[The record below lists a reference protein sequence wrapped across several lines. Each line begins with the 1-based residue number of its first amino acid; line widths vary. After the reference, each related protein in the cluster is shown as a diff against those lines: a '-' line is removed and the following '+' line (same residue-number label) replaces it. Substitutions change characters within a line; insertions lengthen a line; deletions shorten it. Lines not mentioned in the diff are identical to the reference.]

1 MEIFLVGG
9 AVRDKLLGRTVS
21 EKDWVVVGAT
31 PEEMLALGYQ
41 PVGKDFPV
49 FLHPQTKEEYALA
62 RTERKT
68 APGYTGFQFYAAAD
82 VTLEDDLVRRD
93 LTINAIAE
101 SETGELFD
109 PFGGQDDIHNRVLR
123 HVSPAFA
130 EDPVRILR
138 IARFAARYHHL
149 GFTVA
154 EETRELMRSMVSS
167 GEVDHLVAERV
178 WKEMSRA
185 LLEASPS
192 VFFSTLRD
200 CGALARI
207 LPEVDALFGVPQRPE
222 YHPEIDTGIH
232 TLMSLEQ
239 ACRLSTSVEVRFAVL
254 LHDLGKGETPKEEW
268 PRHHAHEQRSL
279 PLVRAVCQRL
289 AAPKTARDL
298 ALAVAEFHTHC
309 HKALELKPTTL
320 VKTLE
325 KLDAFRRPQ
334 RFGEFL
340 LCCEADAR
348 GRTGLETRAY
358 PQADYFAGALRA
370 CMQVSVAELME
381 NGLSGADLGQALHR
395 ERINAVKSYQK
406 EYRATHQDLL

>member
-9 AVRDKLLGRTVS
+9 AVRDKLLGRAVT

-31 PEEMLALGYQ
+31 PEQMLALGYQ

-68 APGYTGFQFYAAAD
+68 APGYTGFQFYAAED
-82 VTLEDDLVRRD
+82 VTLEQDLIRRD
-93 LTINAIAE
+93 LTINAMAE
-101 SETGELFD
+101 NTAGELID
-109 PFGGQDDIHNRVLR
+109 PFGGKADLRDRVLR

-149 GFTVA
+149 GFSVA
-154 EETRELMRSMVSS
+154 AETLHLMRAMVES

-185 LLEASPS
+185 LQETTPG

-222 YHPEIDTGIH
+222 YHPEVDTGVH
-232 TLMSLEQ
+232 TLMALEQ
-239 ACRLSTSVEVRFAVL
+239 ACRLSPSVDVRFAVL
-254 LHDLGKGETPKEEW
+254 LHDLGKGTTPVEEW
-268 PRHHAHEQRSL
+268 PRHHDHEQRSL
-279 PLVRAVCQRL
+279 PLVKAVCQRL

-309 HKALELKPTTL
+309 HRVLELNPATL

-334 RFGEFL
+334 RFAEFL

-348 GRTGLETRAY
+348 GRTGLENRDY
-358 PQADYFAGALRA
+358 PQTEYFAGALRA

-381 NGLSGADLGQALHR
+381 NGLSGAALGQALHR
-395 ERINAVKSYQK
+395 GRINAVKHFQAQ
-406 EYRATHQDLL
+406 RQTHS

>member
-9 AVRDKLLGRTVS
+9 AVRDKLLGRAVT
-21 EKDWVVVGAT
+21 ERDWVVVGAT
-31 PEEMLALGYQ
+31 PKKMIELGYQ

-68 APGYTGFQFYAAAD
+68 APGYTGFQFYAAED
-82 VTLEDDLVRRD
+82 VTLEQDLIRRD
-93 LTINAIAE
+93 LTINAMAE
-101 SETGELFD
+101 NTAGELVD
-109 PFGGQDDIHNRVLR
+109 PFDGRTDLHHRILR

-149 GFTVA
+149 GFSVA
-154 EETRELMRSMVSS
+154 DETFALMRTMVDS

-185 LLEASPS
+185 LLETTPS

-222 YHPEIDTGIH
+222 YHPEVDTGVH
-232 TLMSLEQ
+232 TLMALEQ
-239 ACRLSTSVEVRFAVL
+239 ACRLSQSVDVRFAVL
-254 LHDLGKGETPKEEW
+254 LHDLGKGTTPVDEL
-268 PRHHAHEQRSL
+268 PRHHDHEQRSL
-279 PLVRAVCQRL
+279 PLVKAVCQRL

-309 HKALELKPTTL
+309 HKALELKPSTV
-320 VKTLE
+320 VKTFE

-334 RFGEFL
+334 RFAEFL

-348 GRTGLETRAY
+348 GRTGLEEREY
-358 PQADYFAGALRA
+358 PQSEYLAGALRA

-381 NGLSGADLGQALHR
+381 TGLSGAALGQALHR
-395 ERINAVKSYQK
+395 QRINAVKQFQAQ
-406 EYRATHQDLL
+406 RQTHL

>member
-9 AVRDKLLGRTVS
+9 AVRDKLLGRPVA

-31 PEEMLALGYQ
+31 PQAMIDLGYQ

-68 APGYTGFQFYAAAD
+68 APGYTGFQFYAAED
-82 VTLEDDLVRRD
+82 VTLEQDLTRRD
-93 LTINAIAE
+93 LTINAMAE
-101 SETGELFD
+101 NANGELID
-109 PFGGQDDIHNRVLR
+109 PFGGAADLHKRVLR

-149 GFTVA
+149 GFAVA
-154 EETRELMRSMVSS
+154 EETLELMRTMVAS

-185 LLEASPS
+185 LTETDPQ
-192 VFFSTLRD
+192 VFFTTLRD

-207 LPEVDALFGVPQRPE
+207 LPEVDKLFGVPQRPE
-222 YHPEIDTGIH
+222 YHPEVDTGVH
-232 TLMSLEQ
+232 TLMSLQQ
-239 ACRLSTSVEVRFAVL
+239 ACRLSSSVDVRFAVL
-254 LHDLGKGETPKEEW
+254 VHDLGKGETPQEEW
-268 PRHHAHEQRSL
+268 PRHHDHERRSM

-289 AAPKTARDL
+289 AIPKSARDL

-309 HKALELKPTTL
+309 HRALELKPVTL

-325 KLDAFRRPQ
+325 KLDAFRRPE
-334 RFGEFL
+334 RFRDFL

-348 GRTGLETRAY
+348 GRTGFEDRDY
-358 PQADYFAGALRA
+358 PQAEYFAGALHA
-370 CMQVSVAELME
+370 CSQVRVADLLEK
-381 NGLSGADLGQALHR
+381 GLSGAALGEALHR
-395 ERINAVKSYQK
+395 ERVNAVKNFKTERQN
-406 EYRATHQDLL
+406 QP

>member
-1 MEIFLVGG
+1 
-9 AVRDKLLGRTVS
+9 
-21 EKDWVVVGAT
+21 
-31 PEEMLALGYQ
+31 
-41 PVGKDFPV
+41 
-49 FLHPQTKEEYALA
+49 
-62 RTERKT
+62 
-68 APGYTGFQFYAAAD
+68 
-82 VTLEDDLVRRD
+82 
-93 LTINAIAE
+93 
-101 SETGELFD
+101 
-109 PFGGQDDIHNRVLR
+109 LR

-149 GFTVA
+149 GFSVA
-154 EETRELMRSMVSS
+154 AETLDLMRSMVES

-185 LLEASPS
+185 LVETTPS

-222 YHPEIDTGIH
+222 HHPEVDTGVH
-232 TLMSLEQ
+232 TFLSLEQ
-239 ACRLSTSVEVRFAVL
+239 ACHLSRSVDVRFAVL
-254 LHDLGKGETPKEEW
+254 LHDLGKGTTPAEEW
-268 PRHHAHEQRSL
+268 PRHHDHEQRSL
-279 PLVRAVCQRL
+279 PLIRTVCQRL
-289 AAPKTARDL
+289 AVPKTARDL

-309 HKALELKPTTL
+309 HRVLELKPATL

-334 RFGEFL
+334 RFAEFL

-348 GRTGLETRAY
+348 GRTGLEQRDY
-358 PQADYFAGALRA
+358 PQTEYFAGALHA

-381 NGLSGADLGQALHR
+381 NDLSGAALGQALHR
-395 ERINAVKSYQK
+395 ERINAVKHFQAQ
-406 EYRATHQDLL
+406 RQANP

>member
-9 AVRDKLLGRTVS
+9 AVRDKLLGRPVA

-31 PEEMLALGYQ
+31 PQAMIDLGYQ

-68 APGYTGFQFYAAAD
+68 APGYTGFQFYAAED
-82 VTLEDDLVRRD
+82 VTLEQDLTRRD
-93 LTINAIAE
+93 LTINAMAE
-101 SETGELFD
+101 NANGELID
-109 PFGGQDDIHNRVLR
+109 PFGGAADLHKRVLR

-149 GFTVA
+149 GFAVA
-154 EETRELMRSMVSS
+154 EETLELMRTMVAS

-185 LLEASPS
+185 LTETDPQ
-192 VFFSTLRD
+192 VFFTTLRD

-207 LPEVDALFGVPQRPE
+207 LPEVDKLFGVPQRPE
-222 YHPEIDTGIH
+222 YHPEVDTGVH
-232 TLMSLEQ
+232 TLMSLQQ
-239 ACRLSTSVEVRFAVL
+239 ACRLSPSVDVRFAVL
-254 LHDLGKGETPKEEW
+254 VHDLGKGETPQEEW
-268 PRHHAHEQRSL
+268 PRHHDHERRSM

-289 AAPKTARDL
+289 AIPKSARDL

-309 HKALELKPTTL
+309 HRALELKPVTL

-325 KLDAFRRPQ
+325 KLDAFRRPE
-334 RFGEFL
+334 RFRDFL

-348 GRTGLETRAY
+348 GRTGFEDRDY
-358 PQADYFAGALRA
+358 PQAEYFAGALHA
-370 CMQVSVAELME
+370 CSQVRVADLLEK
-381 NGLSGADLGQALHR
+381 GLSGAALGEALHR
-395 ERINAVKSYQK
+395 ERVNAVKNFKTERQN
-406 EYRATHQDLL
+406 QP

>member
-9 AVRDKLLGRTVS
+9 AVRDKLLGRSVT
-21 EKDWVVVGAT
+21 ERDWVVVGAT
-31 PEEMLALGYQ
+31 PKKMIDLGYQ

-68 APGYTGFQFYAAAD
+68 APGYTGFQFYAAED
-82 VTLEDDLVRRD
+82 VTLEQDLIRRD
-93 LTINAIAE
+93 LTINAMAE
-101 SETGELFD
+101 NAAGELID
-109 PFGGQDDIHNRVLR
+109 PFDGRTDLHHRILR

-149 GFTVA
+149 GFSVA
-154 EETRELMRSMVSS
+154 DETLELMRTMVDS

-185 LLEASPS
+185 LLETTPS

-222 YHPEIDTGIH
+222 YHPEVDTGVH
-232 TLMSLEQ
+232 TLLALGQ
-239 ACRLSTSVEVRFAVL
+239 ACRLSQSVDVRFAVL
-254 LHDLGKGETPKEEW
+254 LHDLGKGTTPVDEW
-268 PRHHAHEQRSL
+268 PRHHDHEQRSL
-279 PLVRAVCQRL
+279 PLVKAVCERL

-309 HKALELKPTTL
+309 HKALELKPSTV
-320 VKTLE
+320 VKTFE

-334 RFGEFL
+334 RFAEFL

-348 GRTGLETRAY
+348 GRTGLEKREY
-358 PQADYFAGALRA
+358 PQSEYLAGALRA

-381 NGLSGADLGQALHR
+381 TGLSGAALGQALHR
-395 ERINAVKSYQK
+395 QRISAVKQFQIQ
-406 EYRATHQDLL
+406 RQNHL

>member
-9 AVRDKLLGRTVS
+9 AVRDKLLGRAVT

-31 PEEMLALGYQ
+31 PEKMIELGYQ

-68 APGYTGFQFYAAAD
+68 APGYTGFQFYAAED
-82 VTLEDDLVRRD
+82 VTLEQDLIRRD
-93 LTINAIAE
+93 LTINAMAE
-101 SETGELFD
+101 NTAGELID
-109 PFGGQDDIHNRVLR
+109 PFGGQIDLNRRVLR
-123 HVSPAFA
+123 HVSPAFT

-149 GFTVA
+149 GFSVA
-154 EETRELMRSMVSS
+154 SETLELMRAMVES

-185 LLEASPS
+185 LLEVTPS

-222 YHPEIDTGIH
+222 YHPEVDTGIH

-239 ACRLSTSVEVRFAVL
+239 ACRLSESVDVRFAVL
-254 LHDLGKGETPKEEW
+254 LHDLGKGTTPVDEW
-268 PRHHAHEQRSL
+268 PRHHGHEQRSL
-279 PLVRAVCQRL
+279 PLVKAACQRL
-289 AAPKTARDL
+289 AVPKTARDL

-309 HKALELKPTTL
+309 HKVLELNLTTL

-334 RFGEFL
+334 RFAEFL

-348 GRTGLETRAY
+348 GRTGLEQRDY
-358 PQADYFAGALRA
+358 PQSQYFAGALSA
-370 CMQVSVAELME
+370 CMQVNIAELME
-381 NGLSGADLGQALHR
+381 KGFIGAALGQELHR
-395 ERINAVKSYQK
+395 QRIHAVKQFQGK
-406 EYRATHQDLL
+406 MQANL

>member
-1 MEIFLVGG
+1 MEIYLVGG
-9 AVRDKLLGRTVS
+9 AVRDKLLKRAVT

-31 PEEMLALGYQ
+31 PEAMMSLGYQ

-68 APGYTGFQFYAAAD
+68 GPGYTGFQFYAAED
-82 VTLEDDLVRRD
+82 VTLEQDLIRRD

-101 SETGELFD
+101 NAAGELID
-109 PFGGQDDIHNRVLR
+109 PFGGQADLHDRVLR

-149 GFTVA
+149 GFAVA
-154 EETRELMRSMVSS
+154 AETLALMRAMVES

-185 LLEASPS
+185 LLETTPS

-222 YHPEIDTGIH
+222 YHPEVDTGLH

-239 ACRLSTSVEVRFAVL
+239 ACQLSSSVDVRFAVL
-254 LHDLGKGETPKEEW
+254 LHDLGKGKTPVEEW
-268 PRHHAHEQRSL
+268 PRHHNHEQRSL
-279 PLVRAVCQRL
+279 PLIKAVCLRL
-289 AAPKTARDL
+289 AAPKNARDL

-309 HKALELKPTTL
+309 HRVLELKPATL

-334 RFGEFL
+334 RFAEFL

-348 GRTGLETRAY
+348 GRTGLEKRDY
-358 PQADYFAGALRA
+358 PQVEYFAAALRA
-370 CMQVSVAELME
+370 CLAVSAAELME
-381 NGLSGADLGQALHR
+381 RGLSGAALGQALHQ
-395 ERINAVKSYQK
+395 ERINVVKQFQA
-406 EYRATHQDLL
+406 ERQINP